1 MIPILYSPD
10 ETTFTSNG
18 LGALADAIECRV
30 EEERNGAYT
39 LTMIYPV
46 DGQHYDDIAVS
57 SLIKAYC
64 GDRRQ
69 TQVFRVTKLTRP
81 MAGRVTIEAVHLS
94 YQLSYIPCTPFSA
107 STVASALS
115 GLVGH
120 AAEPCPFTFWT
131 NKSTVASYTQDVP
144 ASIRSRLGGVQG
156 SILDV
161 YGGEW
166 EFDMYTCRL
175 WASRGSDNGVT
186 LRYGKNL
193 VDLSQEVS
201 IESTITGV
209 CPYWTNGEQ
218 TVTLPEKVISAAS
231 ADNFPFPHTVPLD
244 CSQAFK
250 EPPTEAQLRAYAT
263 TYVNRSGVGVP
274 RVAVKVEFV
283 NLRDTEEYKDVA
295 ALERVELCDYVTVIY
310 DRLGVSA
317 KAEVTKTAWDVLAE
331 RYISID
337 VGDIRSS
344 LAQTISETKEEAEKA
359 VDSYALT
366 SAVQKATDILRGVT
380 GGYIKWNTDA
390 AGQPYEMLIM
400 DSDSEATATYIWRY
414 SAAGWGFSRDGGA
427 TYTTAATLDGGII
440 ADYITAG
447 TLTGLIINNGNGT
460 FYVDEDGNV
469 TANSLTSSNATI
481 TGGSLS
487 IEAESGTETP
497 LVVSGSYS
505 NQTSVRTIDYEYTF
519 SVTWDGVTVERVVYS
534 YLTEDGRPPYPT
546 QRLISRYTSQGT
558 SHVNYN
564 GNGQTEPT
572 RVESAG
578 MTSGG
583 VSASAENGDH
593 VHLGEVSSTGAA
605 GLYAYI
611 ANGAWPVLELDDTGL
626 RWYDSTHAITGE
638 ITPTDAAKLAPLGTL
653 TSASSSSVS
662 IATGTWTNL
671 GSIAHVAGTYLVTAF
686 YSASTNASGYRT
698 LMLTNSAT
706 GSSPITPQARARVAA
721 ASGTETSVLVSTI
734 IEATAAG
741 TWYMR
746 AIQNS
751 GATLTANVA
760 EIRILRIK

>member
-10 ETTFTSNG
+10 ETAFTTNG

-39 LTMIYPV
+39 LTMVYPV
-46 DGQHYDDIAVS
+46 DGQHYGELTVS

-81 MAGRVTIEAVHLS
+81 MAGRVTVQAVHLS

-107 STVASALS
+107 STVGDALS
-115 GLVGH
+115 GLVDH
-120 AAEPCPFTFWT
+120 AAEPCPFSFWT
-131 NKSTVASYTQDVP
+131 NKATVATYTQDVP

-175 WASRGSDNGVT
+175 WASRGNDNGVT

-201 IESTITGV
+201 IENTITGV

-218 TVTLPEKVISAAS
+218 TVTLPERVISAAS
-231 ADNFPFPHTVPLD
+231 ADNYPFPHTVPLD

-250 EPPTEAQLRAYAT
+250 EPPTEAQLRTYAT
-263 TYVNRSGVGVP
+263 SYVNRSGVGVP

-344 LAQTISETKEEAEKA
+344 LAQTISEAKEEAEKA
-359 VDSYALT
+359 VDPSALT

-380 GGYIKWNTDA
+380 GGYIRWNTDA
-390 AGQPYEMLIM
+390 SGQPYEMLIM

-414 SAAGWGFSRDGGA
+414 SSAGWGFSRDGGA
-427 TYTTAATLDGGII
+427 TYTTAATLDGGIV

-460 FYVDEDGNV
+460 FYVNENGEV
-469 TANSLTSSNATI
+469 TARSIAI
-481 TGGSLS
+481 TGGSVNINGSSEDAQIISLTYT
-487 IEAESGTETP
+487 GT
-497 LVVSGSYS
+497 
-505 NQTSVRTIDYEYTF
+505 
-519 SVTWDGVTVERVVYS
+519 
-534 YLTEDGRPPYPT
+534 
-546 QRLISRYTSQGT
+546 
-558 SHVNYN
+558 
-564 GNGQTEPT
+564 
-572 RVESAG
+572 
-578 MTSGG
+578 G
-583 VSASAENGDH
+583 VSASFAPNGIDISGGGY
-593 VHLGEVSSTGAA
+593 VTKISAGDVWPTQIYYDANNVSQLRGAHLQPDALVISDSGSADTARYDIDWYQQLNRLYNAGVLTNYSTTNVTSATGSWVNAGQLAHGA
-605 GLYAYI
+605 GL
-611 ANGAWPVLELDDTGL
+611 
-626 RWYDSTHAITGE
+626 
-638 ITPTDAAKLAPLGTL
+638 
-653 TSASSSSVS
+653 
-662 IATGTWTNL
+662 
-671 GSIAHVAGTYLVTAF
+671 YLVTAY
-686 YSASTNASGYRT
+686 YSISANTSGYRT

-721 ASGTETSVLVSTI
+721 APGTETTVSVTTI
-734 IEATAAG
+734 VKVTASG

-746 AIQNS
+746 TIQNS
-751 GATLTANVA
+751 GATLTITAA
-760 EIRILRIK
+760 EIRAVKLSD